1 MKITLWGV
9 RGSIENSSPEL
20 SNYGTRTSCTLV
32 QEANSTLI
40 LDGGSGL
47 QQFNSL
53 HYSEKRIDILLT
65 HLHMEHIVGLG
76 FFSPFF
82 NPDQE
87 VHLWGPAA
95 EQNLRSRLGRY
106 LSPPL
111 FPVLLRD
118 LPCQLIFHEVGNT
131 DFEINHFKIKSQF
144 VIHRGPTLGFR
155 VAGKH
160 SVFTYIP
167 DHEPALGPNG
177 MIQDPRWISGYD
189 LAENAHLLYHDGQY
203 TAAEYQA
210 KKGWGHSN
218 VEDALLFGA
227 LCKVKKILIAH
238 HDPSHTDSQISE
250 LYHSLMSKHLDC
262 PEFEMAREGKEFEL
276 P

>member
-9 RGSIENSSPEL
+9 RGSIENSRPEL

-32 QEANSTLI
+32 QEDDNIII
-40 LDGGSGL
+40 LDGGSGI
-47 QQFNSL
+47 QQFNSIN
-53 HYSEKRIDILLT
+53 YPPKRIDILIT
-65 HLHMEHIVGLG
+65 HLHMDHIVGLG

-82 NPDQE
+82 NPGQE
-87 VHLWGPAA
+87 VHIWGPAA

-118 LPCQLIFHEVGNT
+118 LPCRLIFHEVGNT
-131 DFEINHFKIKSQF
+131 DFEINHFKIKSGF

-167 DHEPALGPNG
+167 DHEPAIGSNG
-177 MIQDPRWISGYD
+177 IINDPKWVSGYD
-189 LAENAHLLYHDGQY
+189 LAVNADLLYHDGQY
-203 TAAEYQA
+203 TVAEYQV
-210 KKGWGHSN
+210 KKGWGHSS
-218 VEDALLFGA
+218 VEDAMVFA
-227 LCKVKKILIAH
+227 SICKVKKILIAH
-238 HDPSHTDSQISE
+238 HDPARTDSQISD
-250 LYHSLMSKHLDC
+250 LYLSLLSRKLDS
-262 PEFEMAREGKEFEL
+262 PEFEMAQEGKEFEL
-276 P
+276 T